1 MLLKGPLVA
10 VTITLD
16 EPAGVP
22 GSWLPPP
29 ELLLPPPPQ
38 LAIVI
43 RPATA
48 IRESSRLHARRRDPL
63 PRRKIPA
70 SVAPRLVGHQPGPS
84 SLELWAA
91 VVEMVSV
98 VEPLFVIEAGLKLQ
112 LLSRGNPAHEAAEK
126 LMVPL

>member
-10 VTITLD
+10 VTITID

-29 ELLLPPPPQ
+29 EPLLPPPQ
-38 LAIVI
+38 LAIVT
-43 RPATA
+43 RLATA
-48 IRESSRLHARRRDPL
+48 IRESSRLQTRRLDPL
-63 PRRKIPA
+63 PKRKIPA
-70 SVAPRLVGHQPGPS
+70 SVAPRLVVHQPGPS
-84 SLELWAA
+84 SLALWGA

-112 LLSRGNPAHEAAEK
+112 VLSRGKPAHDAAVK